1 MLVQCMM
8 SEVHATAFVINANE
22 AGRRGEEE
30 DLRVQGITIQWSSSV
45 ENEGQYAQCKV
56 LVILLQFLY
65 PSQRVIIKLM
75 HVFGEG
81 IEGFAN
87 VQKSSFVADI
97 LNLKMGQEK
106 PGSPN

>member
-1 MLVQCMM
+1 
-8 SEVHATAFVINANE
+8 
-22 AGRRGEEE
+22 
-30 DLRVQGITIQWSSSV
+30 
-45 ENEGQYAQCKV
+45 
-56 LVILLQFLY
+56 
-65 PSQRVIIKLM
+65 M

>member
-8 SEVHATAFVINANE
+8 SEVHATALVINANE

-45 ENEGQYAQCKV
+45 ENEGQ
-56 LVILLQFLY
+56 
-65 PSQRVIIKLM
+65 VIIKLM